1 VDTRRRRFAAINGGC
16 WRKRHRHCK
25 AAKAQCGFG
34 PQAGALTQDQVGPCP
49 DRAEAEGEGQMTV
62 TTRWLYSVDGQAK
75 YYQDGDY
82 IYSKNGQCE
91 FSVSNGRWY
100 AIKGGAAE
108 YYVSDNWVHSRDGKA
123 MFHFG

>member
-1 VDTRRRRFAAINGGC
+1 MDRSRDASAESIGQGEGQRLLH
-16 WRKRHRHCK
+16 RKIVRPPGRISETK
-25 AAKAQCGFG
+25 S
-34 PQAGALTQDQVGPCP
+34 ALVGPDP
-49 DRAEAEGEGQMTV
+49 LQESEGEGQMTI

>member
-1 VDTRRRRFAAINGGC
+1 LFNNCRAFQ
-16 WRKRHRHCK
+16 
-25 AAKAQCGFG
+25 AQSFVN
-34 PQAGALTQDQVGPCP
+34 PQAGSHAQDQVGPFAA
-49 DRAEAEGEGQMTV
+49 RAEDEGQMTI